1 MRILLA
7 TNSWLKLRSYKPPV
21 KNEAVGSNLFRMNWK
36 QNKPPRDLFEE
47 KIKSSQL
54 QKKQR
59 FSNFIGIF
67 YWISFQVITYD
78 ITRLWNH
85 YFAIRNNFIVTP
97 KIIIYARTAIS
108 VDVANQCETFD
119 LRKIRPTFHLIVA
132 TAKRI
137 RKVEK
142 DLENVCKNL
151 NKKWSHM

>member
-54 QKKQR
+54 QRKTAVFKFHR
-59 FSNFIGIF
+59 HFF
-67 YWISFQVITYD
+67 YWISFQVTCY
-78 ITRLWNH
+78 ITRLGNL